1 MSKNIGVIFV
11 IFIIDILVTKFKVI
25 TGDIDNITL

>member
-11 IFIIDILVTKFKVI
+11 IFIIDILAIKFKVI
-25 TGDIDNITL
+25 TVDIDNITL